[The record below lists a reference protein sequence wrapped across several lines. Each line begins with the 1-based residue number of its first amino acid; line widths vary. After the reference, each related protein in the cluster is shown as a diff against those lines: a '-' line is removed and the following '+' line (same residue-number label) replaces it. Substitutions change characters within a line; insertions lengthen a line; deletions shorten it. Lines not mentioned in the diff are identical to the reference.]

1 MARDLPWPLQARN
14 QRTRMSRRFLAPLA
28 LVLLVTAAPAT
39 RAAET
44 SLTLDLSAS
53 AVYND
58 NFLEYSDHQL
68 TRFDAG
74 TNPLRFAVK
83 STDDLIFGPGA
94 SLTWTLDEGKGRKH
108 ALRAHWDGDFHNDN
122 PGADY
127 RSYSARWSE
136 SFSKGRRFSLGYGRM
151 VDFYVRQLRDDDSP
165 LLGDARWTRAA
176 FDQDAVSAS
185 WKQDVQKGMSLELG
199 YRFEKR
205 DYVPAFK
212 ERSSK
217 GHQGMVELSW
227 DDLPNRGVVSLSAG
241 YRQSKAEADDGDAVP
256 ANDPLLGDDDVSY
269 HGFLAGVNGRMQ
281 FSRSGKWRFGGDAE
295 VDLAT
300 RSYDSERS
308 DVVDPFHLGRNDM
321 LIGFEAGLRAS
332 IRAFDARA
340 FFRHETNTADLG
352 TGASPTSD
360 SGSYDKNMF
369 GLELSWAVDLIK
381 GK

>member
-1 MARDLPWPLQARN
+1 
-14 QRTRMSRRFLAPLA
+14 MSRRFLAPLA
-28 LVLLVTAAPAT
+28 LLLLITAAPAA
-39 RAAET
+39 RAAGQ

-53 AVYND
+53 AVRND
-58 NFLEYSDHQL
+58 NFLEYSDNQL
-68 TRFDAG
+68 ATFDAG
-74 TNPLRFAVK
+74 THPLRFAVK

-108 ALRAHWDGDFHNDN
+108 SLRAHWDGDFHNDN

-151 VDFYVRQLRDDDSP
+151 VDFYVRQLRDEDLPVID
-165 LLGDARWTRAA
+165 GDARWQRAA

-185 WKQDVQKGMSLELG
+185 WKQDIQKGMSLELG

-212 ERSSK
+212 ERTST
-217 GHQGMVELSW
+217 GHQGTVELGW
-227 DDLPNRGVVSLSAG
+227 DDLPNRGVVNLSAG
-241 YRQSKAEADDGDAVP
+241 YRQVAADADDGDAT
-256 ANDPLLGDDDVSY
+256 LGDDDDVSY
-269 HGFLAGVNGRMQ
+269 HGFLAGAKGRMQ
-281 FSRSGKWRFGGDAE
+281 FSRSGQWRFGGDAG

-300 RSYDSERS
+300 RSYDSDLS
-308 DVVDPFHLGRNDM
+308 VAIDPFHAGRSDM
-321 LIGFEAGLRAS
+321 LVGFEAGLRAS
-332 IRAFDARA
+332 IKAFDARA